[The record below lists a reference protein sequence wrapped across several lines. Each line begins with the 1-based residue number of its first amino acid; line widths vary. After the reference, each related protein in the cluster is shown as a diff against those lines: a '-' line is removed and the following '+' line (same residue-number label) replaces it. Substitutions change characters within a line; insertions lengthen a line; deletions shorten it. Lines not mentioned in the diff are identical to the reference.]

1 MKSTGVYLEYH
12 GYVEVIWH
20 YRPYSL
26 IKHMYFTS
34 ISRILLYP
42 EDACFRSCMHEV
54 LDYNVWEVYRCV
66 FQHFVTLWFCVHF
79 QFTYWFDDLQSMD
92 ESLLYRPLLSI
103 PSSGVIPGGPKS
115 KCAMQGVWR
124 HHQLYKAYHLHVQDI
139 FLHTVSFWYFL
150 SPPPQKK
157 TKPKT
162 KKNQGI

>member
-1 MKSTGVYLEYH
+1 MTMKR
-12 GYVEVIWH
+12 YVEVIWH

-115 KCAMQGVWR
+115 KCAMQVSDVINNYIKPTIYMYKTYISI
-124 HHQLYKAYHLHVQDI
+124 LYLFDI
-139 FLHTVSFWYFL
+139 VC
-150 SPPPQKK
+150 PP
-157 TKPKT
+157 
-162 KKNQGI
+162 KKNKEFK

>member
-1 MKSTGVYLEYH
+1 MTMKSTGVYLEYH

-157 TKPKT
+157 PKT